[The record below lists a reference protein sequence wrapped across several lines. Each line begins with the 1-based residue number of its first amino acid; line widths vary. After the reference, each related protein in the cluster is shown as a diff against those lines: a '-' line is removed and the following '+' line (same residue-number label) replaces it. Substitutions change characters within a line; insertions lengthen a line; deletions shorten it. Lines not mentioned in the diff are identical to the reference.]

1 MNSEI
6 ENKLKKIRLL
16 IMDVDG
22 TLTDAAMF
30 YNSQGEFM
38 KRFYTRDGFGIDLM
52 HKAGL
57 KTAIITQEYTD
68 IVMTRAKKLKIDKV
82 VMGSTNKEHDFQII
96 AEEYG
101 LTYEEIA
108 YIGDDL
114 NDIPAM
120 KLAGVAVA
128 PSDCS
133 EGVLDYID
141 FQTTKSGGNGAVR
154 ELIDMI
160 LKSQNISLYS

>member
-1 MNSEI
+1 MTQEL
-6 ENKLKKIRLL
+6 ENKLKKIKLL
-16 IMDVDG
+16 VMDVDG

-38 KRFYTRDGFGIDLM
+38 KRFYTRDGFGIDMM

-68 IVMTRAKKLKIDKV
+68 IVMTRAKKLKIDRV
-82 VMGSTNKEHDFQII
+82 VMGSTDKANDLRMV
-96 AEEYG
+96 AEEFG
-101 LTYEEIA
+101 LELDQIA

-120 KLAGVAVA
+120 KLAGLAVA
-128 PSDCS
+128 PNDCA
-133 EGVLDYID
+133 EGVLDYVD
-141 FQTTKSGGNGAVR
+141 FRTTKNGGNGAVR
-154 ELIDMI
+154 ELIDLI
-160 LKSQNISLYS
+160 LKSQNISLY

>member
-1 MNSEI
+1 MDNEI
-6 ENKLKKIRLL
+6 KNKLKKIKLL

-82 VMGSTNKEHDFQII
+82 VMGSTNKANDLQLI

-101 LTYEEIA
+101 LSYDEIA

-114 NDIPAM
+114 NDIPAL
-120 KLAGVAVA
+120 KLAGFAAA
-128 PSDCS
+128 PNDCA
-133 EGVLDYID
+133 EDVLDYID
-141 FQTTKSGGNGAVR
+141 YRTSKNGGNGAVR

-160 LKSQNISLYS
+160 LKSQGFSLY

>member
-1 MNSEI
+1 MDNEI
-6 ENKLKKIRLL
+6 KNKLKKIKLL

-82 VMGSTNKEHDFQII
+82 VMGSTNKANDLQLI

-101 LTYEEIA
+101 LTYDEIA

-114 NDIPAM
+114 NDIPAL
-120 KLAGVAVA
+120 KLAGFAAA
-128 PSDCS
+128 PNDCA
-133 EGVLDYID
+133 EGVLGYID
-141 FQTTKSGGNGAVR
+141 YRTTKNGGNGAVR
-154 ELIDMI
+154 EIIDMI
-160 LKSQNISLYS
+160 LESQNFSLF

>member
-1 MNSEI
+1 LKFFHKKTNFNKFYSSKLKSIKQLMDNEI
-6 ENKLKKIRLL
+6 KNKLKKIKLL

-68 IVMTRAKKLKIDKV
+68 IVMTRAKKIENRQSCDGFDQQSK
-82 VMGSTNKEHDFQII
+82 
-96 AEEYG
+96 
-101 LTYEEIA
+101 
-108 YIGDDL
+108 
-114 NDIPAM
+114 
-120 KLAGVAVA
+120 
-128 PSDCS
+128 
-133 EGVLDYID
+133 
-141 FQTTKSGGNGAVR
+141 
-154 ELIDMI
+154 
-160 LKSQNISLYS
+160 

>member
-1 MNSEI
+1 MDNQLQT
-6 ENKLKKIRLL
+6 KLKKIKLL

-38 KRFYTRDGFGIDLM
+38 KRFYTRDGFGIDMM

-82 VMGSTNKEHDFQII
+82 VMGSTNKANDFQMI

-101 LTYEEIA
+101 LTNEEIA

-114 NDIPAM
+114 NDIPAL
-120 KLAGVAVA
+120 KLAGLAVA
-128 PSDCS
+128 PNDCS
-133 EGVLDYID
+133 DGILDYID
-141 FQTTKSGGNGAVR
+141 YKTTKNGGNGAVR

-160 LKSQNISLYS
+160 LKSQNFSLYS